1 MLCTGLIQH
10 AAIQLHNALEY
21 FQTDRNQ
28 DKPVSNHYQQPKR
41 TTQTIIFDPRPGPR
55 QGLKGEGRVEVTEMI
70 KGFLFCF
77 EIFHHGI
84 SLGIGN
90 FGKYKYL

>member
-1 MLCTGLIQH
+1 M
-10 AAIQLHNALEY
+10 
-21 FQTDRNQ
+21 
-28 DKPVSNHYQQPKR
+28 
-41 TTQTIIFDPRPGPR
+41 FDPRPGPR
-55 QGLKGEGRVEVTEMI
+55 RGLDWGGGGGVEVTEMI

-77 EIFHHGI
+77 ELFHYRI